1 MTSHSYRLVALFVI
15 SAATVAALAGAP
27 ASDLPSPEVRR
38 HTVELAKRLSEP
50 GTPPALPAELVN
62 PFDPPA
68 FGQPDP
74 EELAAIAAAQAA
86 QAAANAASVKSKPSN
101 DGDLLKILAQ
111 RVSPSGTMR
120 LGNDSL
126 LIFGSKRL
134 RVGDTLS
141 VTYDGTEYKVQ
152 IAAIDAITFTLRLN
166 RAEITRRIN

>member
-1 MTSHSYRLVALFVI
+1 
-15 SAATVAALAGAP
+15 
-27 ASDLPSPEVRR
+27 
-38 HTVELAKRLSEP
+38 
-50 GTPPALPAELVN
+50 
-62 PFDPPA
+62 
-68 FGQPDP
+68 
-74 EELAAIAAAQAA
+74 
-86 QAAANAASVKSKPSN
+86 
-101 DGDLLKILAQ
+101 
-111 RVSPSGTMR
+111 MR